1 MAPPVPLTDPIG
13 PSTSPQ
19 AHPPGAPTHRP
30 PGTPTRLGAGPEGGL
45 PGDPASPPRPAEH
58 GTAAPEPRR
67 QAGGGDAPPGTTGA
81 GDDPGGPGGRP
92 GAVEEPGRGPGRPAP
107 GPGVPAA
114 RRADLPPVHA
124 AVICVSAPCLAISPE
139 HGQLTGRGIDGIYR
153 AGRRLL
159 SRCVLRVAGRDPVAV
174 QGRSIGADRA
184 AFTAT
189 VRTGFEAG
197 PDPDVGVERVRHAD
211 GTERITLRSFASRPM
226 RLTVELF
233 LGTDLAELAT
243 VAAGGP
249 GPELPAAVHAAG
261 LRWSAGEAQAVTTAE
276 PAPDDALASAGLL
289 RWQLELAPGQ
299 SRAIGLRTTHDRTG
313 RAPAG
318 QVANP
323 LSAAR
328 AEGDDPRADAWF
340 RTSLDDLG
348 ALLLRAPGSPGDA
361 FAAAGVPWRLGLAP
375 AESLW
380 AARMALPLGTGL
392 AAATLRT
399 LARSQ
404 TAGGGP
410 DAGKIPGPLRA
421 AGPQLPPGCTGTEA
435 TLGFPSLLAEARRW
449 GLPEE
454 EVARLLPAAER
465 CLDWLRGAFGKDGF
479 LADPEPGPRRVETQA
494 HAHRAALLG
503 ADLLDACGRPGAAEW
518 RERAAELRTRFRAGF
533 WVDGPDGG
541 RPAAALH
548 PDGRPLPRLT
558 GAVAHLLDT
567 GLLGGGRLAPG
578 LLDPVR
584 TEHLARLLGAP
595 AMDSGWGLR
604 SMATREP
611 GHNPFGHRS
620 GAVRAHETAVA
631 VAGLVQ
637 AGFEKEA
644 AGLLRGL
651 LDAAETFGYRLPE
664 MYAAE
669 QRTAGSAPLPHPA
682 ACRPAAVAAAAG
694 IHALTALA
702 GIRPDA
708 PAATVAVAPPAGAPL
723 GALRLSGLRVAG
735 EPFTVR
741 ISRLGVGMV
750 EEAADVLQLGG

>member
-1 MAPPVPLTDPIG
+1 MAPPAPETGQPGTTPADAPRPPG
-13 PSTSPQ
+13 P
-19 AHPPGAPTHRP
+19 PPGAAPTPGSTSVPGARP
-30 PGTPTRLGAGPEGGL
+30 PGYPAGPSPEGPARDRHGPGGAPAPGGAGRPPQGAGERPGGSGNPP
-45 PGDPASPPRPAEH
+45 PG
-58 GTAAPEPRR
+58 
-67 QAGGGDAPPGTTGA
+67 AGGGQ
-81 GDDPGGPGGRP
+81 R
-92 GAVEEPGRGPGRPAP
+92 VE
-107 GPGVPAA
+107 
-114 RRADLPPVHA
+114 LPPVHG
-124 AVICVSAPCLAISPE
+124 AVICVAAPCLVISPE
-139 HGQLTGRGIDGIYR
+139 HGQLTGRGIEGIYR
-153 AGRRLL
+153 SGRRLL
-159 SRCVLRVAGRDPVAV
+159 SRCVLRVAGREPVAV
-174 QGRSIGADRA
+174 QARSLGADRA

-189 VRTGFEAG
+189 VRTGVEPG
-197 PDPDVGVERVRHAD
+197 PDPDIGVERVRHAD
-211 GTERITLRSFASRPM
+211 GTERITVRSFAARPL
-226 RLTVELF
+226 RLPVEVS
-233 LGTDLAELAT
+233 LGTDLADLAA
-243 VAAGGP
+243 VAAGRA
-249 GPELPAAVHAAG
+249 GPELAAGVHAAG
-261 LRWSAGEAQAVTTAE
+261 LRWSTEEALAVTTAE
-276 PAPDDALASAGLL
+276 PAPDDALATAGLL
-289 RWQLELAPGQ
+289 RWQLELGPGE
-299 SRAIGLRTTHDRTG
+299 SRSIELRTARDRTA

-323 LSAAR
+323 LAGAR
-328 AEGDDPRADAWF
+328 AEGDDPRAEAWL
-340 RTSLDDLG
+340 RTSVDDLR
-348 ALLLRAPGSPGDA
+348 ALLLRDPAEPGDA

-404 TAGGGP
+404 TAGRGP
-410 DAGKIPGPLRA
+410 GSGKIPGPLRA
-421 AGPQLPPGCTGTEA
+421 SGPQLPPGCTGTEA
-435 TLGFPSLLAEARRW
+435 TLGFPAVLAEARRW

-465 CLDWLRGAFGKDGF
+465 CLEWLRGALGKDGF
-479 LADPEPGPRRVETQA
+479 LADPDPGPRRCETQA

-503 ADLLDACGRPGAAEW
+503 ADLLDGCGRAGAGEW
-518 RERAAELRTRFRAGF
+518 REWAAALRERFLDRF
-533 WVDGPDGG
+533 WIDGPDGG

-548 PDGRPLPRLT
+548 PDGRPLARLT
-558 GAVAHLLDT
+558 GAAAHLLDT

-578 LLDPVR
+578 LLDRVR

-604 SMATREP
+604 SMASREP

-620 GAVRAHETAVA
+620 GAVRAHESAVA
-631 VAGLVQ
+631 VAGLAQ
-637 AGFEKEA
+637 AGYEKEA

-651 LDAAETFGYRLPE
+651 LDAAEVFGYRLPE

-708 PAATVAVAPPAGAPL
+708 PAGTVAVAPRAGAPL
-723 GALRLSGLRVAG
+723 GALRLAGLRVAG

-750 EEAADVLQLGG
+750 EEAADGLQLGG

>member
-1 MAPPVPLTDPIG
+1 MAPPVPETDPSG
-13 PSTSPQ
+13 PP
-19 AHPPGAPTHRP
+19 APTA
-30 PGTPTRLGAGPEGGL
+30 PGRRTALATEAGPESPSKGRGAGPGG
-45 PGDPASPPRPAEH
+45 PPYGRPAVEAVVERVPS
-58 GTAAPEPRR
+58 GSTDR
-67 QAGGGDAPPGTTGA
+67 QAGAPVGT
-81 GDDPGGPGGRP
+81 
-92 GAVEEPGRGPGRPAP
+92 EPEARPA
-107 GPGVPAA
+107 GPPPPRQPAVGPS
-114 RRADLPPVHA
+114 RRPELPPVHG
-124 AVICVSAPCLAISPE
+124 AVICVAAPCLVISPE

-159 SRCVLRVAGRDPVAV
+159 SRCVLRVGGRDPVAV
-174 QGRSIGADRA
+174 QARSLSADRA
-184 AFTAT
+184 SFTAT
-189 VRTGFEAG
+189 VRTGIEAG
-197 PDPDVGVERVRHAD
+197 PDPDIGVERVRHAD
-211 GTERITLRSFASRPM
+211 GTERITLRSFAARPL
-226 RLTVELF
+226 RLPVEVS
-233 LGTDLAELAT
+233 LGTDLAELAA
-243 VAAGGP
+243 VAAGRA
-249 GPELPAAVHAAG
+249 GPELAAGVHAAG
-261 LRWSAGEAQAVTTAE
+261 LRWSTGDALAVTTAE
-276 PAPDDALASAGLL
+276 PAPDDVLASAGLL
-289 RWQLELAPGQ
+289 RWQLDLGPGE
-299 SRAIGLRTTHDRTG
+299 SRSIELRTTRDRST

-323 LSAAR
+323 FSAAR

-340 RTSLDDLG
+340 RTSLDDLR
-348 ALLLRAPGSPGDA
+348 ALLLRDPEAPADA
-361 FAAAGVPWRLGLAP
+361 FVAAGVPWRLGPAP

-392 AAATLRT
+392 AAATLRI

-404 TAGGGP
+404 TGGCGP
-410 DAGKIPGPLRA
+410 EAGKIPGPLRA

-435 TLGFPSLLAEARRW
+435 TLGFPAVLAEARRW

-465 CLDWLRGAFGKDGF
+465 CLGWLRGALGEDGF
-479 LADPEPGPRRVETQA
+479 LADPDPGPRRCETQA

-503 ADLLDACGRPGAAEW
+503 ADLLADCGRPGAAEW
-518 RERAAELRTRFRAGF
+518 REWAAALRDRFRARF
-533 WVDGPDGG
+533 WIDGPDGG

-558 GAVAHLLDT
+558 GAAAHLLDT
-567 GLLGGGRLAPG
+567 GLLGGGEFAPG
-578 LLDPVR
+578 LLDPAR

-604 SMATREP
+604 SMAAREP

-620 GAVRAHETAVA
+620 GAVRAHESVLA
-631 VAGLVQ
+631 VAGLAQ
-637 AGFEKEA
+637 AGFDKEA

-651 LDAAETFGYRLPE
+651 LDAAESFGYRLPE

-708 PAATVAVAPPAGAPL
+708 PAATVAVTPRAGAPL
-723 GALRLSGLRVAG
+723 GALRLSGLRVSE
-735 EPFTVR
+735 EPFAVR

-750 EEAADVLQLGG
+750 EEAADGLQLRG

>member
-1 MAPPVPLTDPIG
+1 MAPPVPETDPPG
-13 PSTSPQ
+13 SLPPAVPGHRT
-19 AHPPGAPTHRP
+19 AVATAAGPGAPVR
-30 PGTPTRLGAGPEGGL
+30 GSDTRPEG
-45 PGDPASPPRPAEH
+45 PPY
-58 GTAAPEPRR
+58 
-67 QAGGGDAPPGTTGA
+67 
-81 GDDPGGPGGRP
+81 
-92 GAVEEPGRGPGRPAP
+92 GRPAVEAAVER
-107 GPGVPAA
+107 VPAGSTDRPAGAPLGPEPQARPTGTPPPRQSAVGPA
-114 RRADLPPVHA
+114 RRPELPPVHG
-124 AVICVSAPCLAISPE
+124 AVICVAAPCLAISPE

-153 AGRRLL
+153 SGRRLL
-159 SRCVLRVAGRDPVAV
+159 SRCVLRVGGRDPVAV
-174 QGRSIGADRA
+174 QGRSLAADRA
-184 AFTAT
+184 SFTAT
-189 VRTGFEAG
+189 VRTGIEAG
-197 PDPDVGVERVRHAD
+197 PDPDIGVERVRHAD
-211 GTERITLRSFASRPM
+211 GTERITLRSFATRPL
-226 RLTVELF
+226 RLPVEVS
-233 LGTDLAELAT
+233 LGTDLAELAA
-243 VAAGGP
+243 VAAGRA
-249 GPELPAAVHAAG
+249 GPELAAGVHAAG
-261 LRWSAGEAQAVTTAE
+261 LRWSTGDALAVTTAE
-276 PAPDDALASAGLL
+276 PAPDDVLASAGLL
-289 RWQLELAPGQ
+289 RWQLELGPGE
-299 SRAIGLRTTHDRTG
+299 SRSIELRTTRDRSA
-313 RAPAG
+313 RSPAG
-318 QVANP
+318 QAANP

-340 RTSLDDLG
+340 RTSLDDLR
-348 ALLLRAPGSPGDA
+348 ALLLRDPGAPADA

-404 TAGGGP
+404 TGGRGP
-410 DAGKIPGPLRA
+410 GSGKIPGPLRA

-435 TLGFPSLLAEARRW
+435 TLGFPAVLAEARRW

-465 CLDWLRGAFGKDGF
+465 CLGWLRSALGEDGF
-479 LADPEPGPRRVETQA
+479 LADPDPGPRRCETQA

-503 ADLLDACGRPGAAEW
+503 ADLLADCGRPGAAEW
-518 RERAAELRTRFRAGF
+518 REWAAALRERFRDRF
-533 WVDGPDGG
+533 WIDGPAGG

-558 GAVAHLLDT
+558 GAAVHLLDT
-567 GLLGGGRLAPG
+567 GLLGGGQFAPG

-604 SMATREP
+604 SMAAREP

-620 GAVRAHETAVA
+620 GAVRAHESALA
-631 VAGLVQ
+631 VAGLAQ
-637 AGFEKEA
+637 AGFDKEA

-651 LDAAETFGYRLPE
+651 LDAAESFGYRLPE

-708 PAATVAVAPPAGAPL
+708 PAATVAVTPRAGAPL
-723 GALRLSGLRVAG
+723 GALRLSGLRVSE
-735 EPFTVR
+735 EPFAVR

-750 EEAADVLQLGG
+750 EEAADGLQLRG